1 MIFGL
6 LGSVPMMVFAAWWMN
21 HTPLP
26 GSEGA
31 GGPLTASGLFQ
42 QAVRDSER
50 GDRAATERHLRM
62 ALGLIT
68 TRDPA
73 PRDLQWELRV
83 RGSLATLVAPRDAA
97 EAREIAAPACRLGPG
112 GGPPEGL
119 VAAGLCDR

>member
-1 MIFGL
+1 M
-6 LGSVPMMVFAAWWMN
+6 LGAVPMIVLATWWMN
-21 HTPLP
+21 RTPPP
-26 GSEGA
+26 GSEG
-31 GGPLTASGLFQ
+31 GRGPLTAAGLFQ
-42 QAVRDSER
+42 QAVRESER

-68 TRDPA
+68 TRGAA

-83 RGSLATLVAPRDAA
+83 RWSLAAMVAPRDGD